1 MQDTCLPQN
10 YVNCIKVKVCGCRRF
25 RKSVLY
31 GQCLFCS
38 SPCLPLSY
46 FLLVRLSCSFPP
58 EVLSRISLSAFC
70 ILLSFPPLQFSPV
83 SSVCLPLSF
92 LCFII
97 FSYYNVRAR
106 VWVWKCCKFCKFA
119 SLPSVFSL
127 FLFSVCYLR
136 MGPFLFPSLYA
147 RANIIMCLSFSFRV
161 LRYENMLCN
170 TSVIQCITK
179 KFQEIRIIFP
189 SYVCWLSL
197 KGLPLHP
204 QSREMRHF
212 RQCVTDL
219 VKQTQESFP

>member
-38 SPCLPLSY
+38 SPCLPLS
-46 FLLVRLSCSFPP
+46 
-58 EVLSRISLSAFC
+58 
-70 ILLSFPPLQFSPV
+70 
-83 SSVCLPLSF
+83 F

-119 SLPSVFSL
+119 SLPSVFSFSVFSG
-127 FLFSVCYLR
+127 FLFAYSFFSFSV
-136 MGPFLFPSLYA
+136 FVYA
-147 RANIIMCLSFSFRV
+147 RANIIMCLSFSSRV
-161 LRYENMLCN
+161 LRYKNLLCN
-170 TSVIQCITK
+170 TSVIQSITK

-189 SYVCWLSL
+189 SYVCW
-197 KGLPLHP
+197 
-204 QSREMRHF
+204 
-212 RQCVTDL
+212 
-219 VKQTQESFP
+219 

>member
-10 YVNCIKVKVCGCRRF
+10 YVNCIGKVKVCGCRRF
-25 RKSVLY
+25 RESVLY

-106 VWVWKCCKFCKFA
+106 VWVWKCCKFA
-119 SLPSVFSL
+119 SLPSVFPSFL
-127 FLFSVCYLR
+127 VFRLLFSY
-136 MGPFLFPSLYA
+136 GFLPFPSLCA
-147 RANIIMCLSFSFRV
+147 RANIIMCCFFPPVSA
-161 LRYENMLCN
+161 
-170 TSVIQCITK
+170 VIKIC
-179 KFQEIRIIFP
+179 F
-189 SYVCWLSL
+189 
-197 KGLPLHP
+197 
-204 QSREMRHF
+204 
-212 RQCVTDL
+212 VTHL
-219 VKQTQESFP
+219 

>member
-58 EVLSRISLSAFC
+58 EVLSRISPFRLLHSVILSSVVV
-70 ILLSFPPLQFSPV
+70 LSGI
-83 SSVCLPLSF
+83 VCLPLSF

-119 SLPSVFSL
+119 SLPSVFFFFRF
-127 FLFSVCYLR
+127 FLRACEYYNVSVF
-136 MGPFLFPSLYA
+136 FLP
-147 RANIIMCLSFSFRV
+147 C
-161 LRYENMLCN
+161 
-170 TSVIQCITK
+170 
-179 KFQEIRIIFP
+179 P
-189 SYVCWLSL
+189 
-197 KGLPLHP
+197 PL
-204 QSREMRHF
+204 
-212 RQCVTDL
+212 
-219 VKQTQESFP
+219 

>member
-97 FSYYNVRAR
+97 FLYYNVRAR
-106 VWVWKCCKFCKFA
+106 VCVEMLQVLQVCKFA
-119 SLPSVFSL
+119 FRFFSFLVFRLLSSYGSLPFSVLIRACEYYNVSVF
-127 FLFSVCYLR
+127 FLRC
-136 MGPFLFPSLYA
+136 P
-147 RANIIMCLSFSFRV
+147 
-161 LRYENMLCN
+161 
-170 TSVIQCITK
+170 
-179 KFQEIRIIFP
+179 
-189 SYVCWLSL
+189 
-197 KGLPLHP
+197 PL
-204 QSREMRHF
+204 
-212 RQCVTDL
+212 
-219 VKQTQESFP
+219 

>member
-25 RKSVLY
+25 RESVLY

-127 FLFSVCYLR
+127 FLFSVCCFR

-147 RANIIMCLSFSFRV
+147 RANIIMCLSFSSGV
-161 LRYENMLCN
+161 LRYKNMLCN

-189 SYVCWLSL
+189 SYVCW
-197 KGLPLHP
+197 
-204 QSREMRHF
+204 
-212 RQCVTDL
+212 
-219 VKQTQESFP
+219 

>member
-1 MQDTCLPQN
+1 MQDTCLLQN
-10 YVNCIKVKVCGCRRF
+10 YVNCIGKVKVCGCRRF
-25 RKSVLY
+25 RESVLY

-58 EVLSRISLSAFC
+58 EVLSRISPFRLLHSVILSSVVV
-70 ILLSFPPLQFSPV
+70 LSGI
-83 SSVCLPLSF
+83 VCLPLSF

-127 FLFSVCYLR
+127 FLFSVCCFR

-161 LRYENMLCN
+161 LRYKNMLCN
-170 TSVIQCITK
+170 TSVIQSITK

-189 SYVCWLSL
+189 SYVCW
-197 KGLPLHP
+197 
-204 QSREMRHF
+204 
-212 RQCVTDL
+212 
-219 VKQTQESFP
+219 